1 MKYFHLLLNRLFA
14 CLPFILCLP
23 FCSGCIGDDLD
34 SCDYGPYPVSIS
46 FTYTL
51 NESSRDLFTREV
63 HHLDVYLYDRRGNF
77 YKELNICCDTLRSG
91 NCLDMVLPQGS
102 YTAVVW
108 GNANTT
114 DYQCKDYTSHYENM
128 RLDFVAGASSGMELT
143 SDSLFHGMYPLRVGN
158 SYASHHYLDLMKNT
172 HDIRV
177 LLKVI
182 NAPSA
187 VGVHDFTVEVK
198 GGNGSHRHDNS
209 ACDVHMKSVPR
220 YGLVGSDS
228 IMSQVRTLRL
238 QQGDDMRIAIKDKAV
253 PSQLF
258 EDRSLTD
265 DLLTDPR
272 IIIPEDLDR
281 IHRYQLT
288 YELVYD
294 NQGDHIDLLLV
305 NVGDWDEA
313 LINAPL
319 W

>member
-1 MKYFHLLLNRLFA
+1 MKYFHLFFNRLPA
-14 CLPFILCLP
+14 CLTLILCLP
-23 FCSGCIGDDLD
+23 LCWGCIGDDLSD
-34 SCDYGPYPVSIS
+34 CDYGPYPVSFS

-51 NESSRDLFTREV
+51 NESSRDLFTRDV
-63 HHLDVYLYDRRGNF
+63 HHLDMYLYDGRGNF
-77 YKELNICCDTLRSG
+77 YKQFDIRCDTLQSG
-91 NCLDMVLPQGS
+91 NQLDLILPQGS

-108 GNANTT
+108 GNANGPE
-114 DYQCKDYTSHYENM
+114 YQCSNYASHYEDM
-128 RLDFVAGASSGMELT
+128 RLDFVAGPSQGMEVT
-143 SDSLFHGMYPLRVGN
+143 SDSLFHGIYPLRVGN
-158 SYASHHYLDLMKNT
+158 YTNHYFLDLVKNT

-177 LLKVI
+177 LLKVT

-187 VGVHDFTVEVK
+187 VQVHDFTVDVR
-198 GGNGSHRHDNS
+198 GSNGSHLHDNS
-209 ACDVHMKSVPR
+209 LCGVEMQSVPR

-238 QQGDDMRIAIKDKAV
+238 EQGDDMRIQIKDNAV

-272 IIIPEDLDR
+272 ILIPEDLDR

-294 NQGDHIDLLLV
+294 DQGSYIELLLV
-305 NVGDWDEA
+305 DVSDWDEA

>member
-1 MKYFHLLLNRLFA
+1 MKYFHLFLNRLSAFFSIIF
-14 CLPFILCLP
+14 CLPLYY
-23 FCSGCIGDDLD
+23 GCIGDNLNG
-34 SCDYGPYPVSIS
+34 CDFGPFPVSLS
-46 FTYTL
+46 FTHTL

-63 HHLDVYLYDRRGNF
+63 HHLDVYLYDNDGNF

-102 YTAVVW
+102 YTAVIW
-108 GNANTT
+108 GNANTSE
-114 DYQCKDYTSHYENM
+114 YQCRDYTSHHENM

-143 SDSLFHGMYPLRVGN
+143 SDSLFHGIYPLRVGD
-158 SYASHHYLDLMKNT
+158 SYREHHYLDLMKNT

-182 NAPSA
+182 NASSV
-187 VGVHDFTVEVK
+187 VGVHDFAVEVK
-198 GGNGSHRHDNS
+198 GTNGSHRHDNS
-209 ACDVHMKSVPR
+209 PCDVEMSSVPR
-220 YGLVGSDS
+220 YALVGSDS
-228 IMSQVRTLRL
+228 IVSQVRTLRL
-238 QQGDDMRIAIKDKAV
+238 QQGDDMRISIRDNTV

-258 EDRSLTD
+258 ADRSLTD

-294 NQGDHIDLLLV
+294 DQGDYIDLLLV

-319 W
+319 

>member
-1 MKYFHLLLNRLFA
+1 MKYFPFFLNRLPV
-14 CLPFILCLP
+14 CLTLILCLP
-23 FCSGCIGDDLD
+23 LCWGCIGDNLD
-34 SCDYGPYPVSIS
+34 DCDYGPYPVSIC

-51 NESSRDLFTREV
+51 NESSRDLFAREV
-63 HHLDVYLYDRRGNF
+63 HHLDVYLYDGHGSF
-77 YKELNICCDTLRSG
+77 YKELNICCDTLRSD
-91 NCLDMVLPQGS
+91 NCLDLILPQGS

-114 DYQCKDYTSHYENM
+114 DYRCKDYTSHYENM
-128 RLDFVAGASSGMELT
+128 RLDFVAHPSQGMEVT
-143 SDSLFHGMYPLRVGN
+143 SDSLFHGIYPLRVGN
-158 SYASHHYLDLMKNT
+158 SYGSHHYLDLVKNT
-172 HDIRV
+172 HDIRI

-182 NAPSA
+182 NAPSV

-198 GGNGSHRHDNS
+198 GSNGSHLHDNS
-209 ACDVHMKSVPR
+209 LCGVEMQSIPR

-238 QQGDDMRIAIKDKAV
+238 QQDDDMRIRIKDKVV

-265 DLLTDPR
+265 DLLMDPR
-272 IIIPEDLDR
+272 ILIPEDLDR

-288 YELVYD
+288 YELVYND
-294 NQGDHIDLLLV
+294 QGDHIDLLLV